1 MRRRDFTIYLAGA
14 WAAAAE
20 PPRMMWADSSRL
32 GRPYS
37 KDPSVIRFG
46 GRYLLYYST
55 PTTET
60 GGQLRNWVIGIA
72 ESRDLYRW
80 NKVAEI
86 APEQECE
93 RNGICAPC
101 ALLTGGKVHLF
112 YQTYGNGRNDAI
124 CHAVSGDGIRFARD
138 VSNPVFRPTG
148 SWNAGRAI
156 DAEVIAFQDR
166 WLLYAATRDPGMKV
180 QMIIGASASK
190 DCDFGR
196 QSWSQIGE
204 GPLLHP
210 ELPWERDCI
219 EAPTIIE
226 RGGSLY
232 MFYAGGYNNAP
243 QQIGC
248 AHSTDGVLWKRLF
261 TEPLLANGREGD
273 WNSSESG
280 HPCIFPG
287 EKGRDYLFYQG
298 NNDKGRT
305 WFLSSVRIGWRG
317 GMPFVMP

>member
-1 MRRRDFTIYLAGA
+1 MLRRSFIASLAGA
-14 WAAAAE
+14 CAAE
-20 PPRMMWADSSRL
+20 AKPPGMLWADSSPL

-37 KDPSVIRFG
+37 KDPSVIRFD

-55 PTTET
+55 PTTER
-60 GGQLRNWVIGIA
+60 GSQLRDWVIGIA
-72 ESRDLYRW
+72 ESRDLIMW

-86 APEQECE
+86 LPEQECE

-101 ALLTGGKVHLF
+101 ALLSGGRVHLF

-124 CHAVSGDGIRFARD
+124 CHAVSNDGILFTRD
-138 VSNPVFRPTG
+138 ASNPIFRPTG

-156 DAEVIAFQDR
+156 DAEVIAFRNQ
-166 WLLYAATRDPGMKV
+166 WFLYAATRDPEMKA
-180 QMIIGASASK
+180 QMLTGARASSGT
-190 DCDFGR
+190 DFGR
-196 QSWSQIGE
+196 QAWTQIGD
-204 GPLLHP
+204 GPLLRP
-210 ELPWERDCI
+210 ELDWERDCI
-219 EAPTIIE
+219 EAPSVIV

-248 AHSTDGVLWKRLF
+248 ARSTDGIHWTRLF
-261 TEPLLANGREGD
+261 TRPLIANGREGE

-280 HPCIFPG
+280 HPCIFAG

-305 WFLSSVRIGWRG
+305 WLLSSVRIGWRDG
-317 GMPFVMP
+317 IPFVMP